1 VRPVERGDIPN
12 DSSGQPKR
20 YRHYSNARS
29 DLINRLGQY
38 CSYCEMKLDTSLAV
52 EHIQPKVHF
61 KVLVLQ
67 WDNFLLAC
75 TNCNA
80 IKQDKMPTLDAILWP
95 DWDNTFRA
103 FEYVAQGIIKPAANL
118 SSVLQT
124 KAIATIAL
132 TGQDRKPNLQTA
144 SDRRWQN
151 RRETWQIASESK
163 QDLATLDNEAMR
175 RQITRTAAAQDY
187 WSI

>member
-1 VRPVERGDIPN
+1 
-12 DSSGQPKR
+12 
-20 YRHYSNARS
+20 
-29 DLINRLGQY
+29 
-38 CSYCEMKLDTSLAV
+38 
-52 EHIQPKVHF
+52 
-61 KVLVLQ
+61 LVLQ

-80 IKQDKMPTLDAILWP
+80 IKQDKIPTLDTILWP

-132 TGQDRKPNLQTA
+132 TGQDRRPNLQTA

-175 RQITRTAAAQDY
+175 RQITRTAAAQGY
-187 WSI
+187 WSIWMTVFADDNDMRQRLIKLLPGTAQDCFDEKGLPVVRPDGRI